1 MSTSSSA
8 LPRGEGLYPIRTI
21 SDLTGVNPIT
31 LRAWERRYGLLE
43 PIRKESGHRLYSQE
57 HIDLINRVVGL
68 LDRGMRIGQVKAHL
82 DAQEAADASHP
93 GGNAWQRYINHMVAS
108 VIRFDEN
115 GLEETYGEALS
126 LYPVTTVTERL
137 VTPLLQ
143 ELGRR
148 WAEGEGSVAEEH
160 FFGFY
165 LRNKLGA
172 RFHHRSRASNGPRL
186 LLACLPGDRHEIGLL
201 LFALAAS
208 DNGYQTILLGA
219 DMPLRELPAAVE
231 KTGSAAIILSGLV
244 APGRQVLEEELPR
257 MIEQVELPVF
267 LGGKASTAAADALR
281 RIGVDVLGTDI
292 AQGMNRLRER
302 VPLDGTAA
310 REIRS

>member
-1 MSTSSSA
+1 MSRQSTA
-8 LPRGEGLYPIRTI
+8 VARHEGLYPIRTI

-68 LDRGMRIGQVKAHL
+68 LDRGMRIGQVKDHL
-82 DAQEAADASHP
+82 DAQEEADANHP
-93 GGNAWQRYINHMVAS
+93 GGSAWQRYINHMVAS
-108 VIRFDEN
+108 VIRFDES

-126 LYPVTTVTERL
+126 LYPVATVTERL

-148 WAEGEGSVAEEH
+148 WADGEGSVAEEH

-219 DMPLRELPAAVE
+219 DMPLAELPAAVE
-231 KTGSAAIILSGLV
+231 KTGSVAIILSGVV
-244 APGRQVLEEELPR
+244 APGRQVLEQDLPAL
-257 MIEQVELPVF
+257 IEQVERPVF
-267 LGGKASTAAADALR
+267 MGGKASTAAADALR
-281 RIGVDVLGTDI
+281 RAGVEGLGTDI

-302 VPLDGTAA
+302 VPLDGPAT
-310 REIRS
+310 EGRS

>member
-1 MSTSSSA
+1 MGRHASA
-8 LPRGEGLYPIRTI
+8 ALRQEGLYPIRTV
-21 SDLTGVNPIT
+21 SDLTGINPIT

-43 PIRKESGHRLYSQE
+43 PVRKESGHRLYSQD

-82 DAQEAADASHP
+82 DAQEAADTGSE
-93 GGNAWQRYINHMVAS
+93 GGTWQRYINHMVAS
-108 VIRFDEN
+108 VIRFDED
-115 GLEETYGEALS
+115 GLEQTYGEALS
-126 LYPVTTVTERL
+126 LYPVATVTDRL
-137 VTPLLQ
+137 VTPLLR

-148 WAEGEGSVAEEH
+148 WADGDGSVAEEH

-186 LLACLPGDRHEIGLL
+186 LLACLPGDRHEVGLL

-208 DNGYQTILLGA
+208 DSGYQTILLGA
-219 DMPLRELPAAVE
+219 DMPLGELPAAAE
-231 KTGSAAIILSGLV
+231 KTGSAAVVLSGLV
-244 APGRQVLEEELPR
+244 TPDKATLEQALPELAANIELPLF
-257 MIEQVELPVF
+257 V
-267 LGGKASTAAADALR
+267 GGKASTLAADALR
-281 RIGVDVLGTDI
+281 RAGVEVLGTDI

-302 VPLDGTAA
+302 VPLGGG
-310 REIRS
+310 RQEKPS